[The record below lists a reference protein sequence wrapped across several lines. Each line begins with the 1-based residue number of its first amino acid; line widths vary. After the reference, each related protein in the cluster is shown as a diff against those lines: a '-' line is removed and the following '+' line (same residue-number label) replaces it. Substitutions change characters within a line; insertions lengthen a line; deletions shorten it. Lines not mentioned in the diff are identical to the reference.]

1 MVNILELNYIQS
13 STLVY
18 IVIQILL
25 ILADRIF
32 YSNVFYWWLYERWI
46 EITWI
51 ESDLSLSVHYY
62 YVYILYRVVFLR

>member
-25 ILADRIF
+25 ILADRIL